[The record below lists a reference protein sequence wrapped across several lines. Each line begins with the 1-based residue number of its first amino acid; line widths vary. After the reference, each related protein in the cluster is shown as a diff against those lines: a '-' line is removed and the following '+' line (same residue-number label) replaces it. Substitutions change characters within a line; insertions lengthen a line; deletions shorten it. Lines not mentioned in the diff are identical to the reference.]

1 MSSQSSQ
8 SSQQIFKAFNGSD
21 ETRKPLYRHLYFQ
34 VISAIIFGILLG
46 YFYPSLGE
54 QMKPLGDLFI
64 KLVKLLI
71 APIIFCTVVHGIAS
85 MNDIKKVGRVGI
97 RALIYFEIMTTIALV
112 IGLVAMNLVRP
123 GAGLNVDPNT
133 LNASAVAS
141 YASQAKSLT
150 FVDYIMHIVPNTF
163 FGAFAEGDILQTLF
177 VALLFAFGLH
187 ALGNYGRPVVE
198 LVERSTQVFF
208 GMMRII
214 MYVSPVGAFG
224 AMAFTIGKYG
234 IGSLFA
240 LAHLLITFYIVCA
253 IFVFGVLGFAARLA
267 GFSLWKFLRYIR
279 EELLL
284 VLGTAS
290 SETALPRL
298 IAKLEALGCEESVV
312 GLVVPAGWTF
322 NLDGTCISLTTM
334 AIFVAQATNTELSL
348 YQELAMLG
356 VMLLTSKGAA
366 GVTGGAFIALAA
378 TLSSF
383 NTIPVA
389 SLALLLGVYRFISEA
404 VALVNLIGNG
414 VATIVVAKWDGAL
427 DEAELHLQLDSQ
439 TGIAAGASA
448 GRPA

>member
-1 MSSQSSQ
+1 MSM
-8 SSQQIFKAFNGSD
+8 SSQQIFKTTDGSD

-46 YFYPSLGE
+46 HLYPSLGE
-54 QMKPLGDLFI
+54 QMKPLGDIFI

-71 APIIFCTVVHGIAS
+71 GPIIFCTVVHGIAS
-85 MNDIKKVGRVGI
+85 MNDIRKVGRVGI
-97 RALIYFEIMTTIALV
+97 RALIYFEIMTTIALI
-112 IGLVAMNLVRP
+112 IGLVAMNLMKP
-123 GAGLNVDPNT
+123 GAGFNVDPGT

-141 YASQAKSLT
+141 YASQAKSLN

-163 FGAFAEGDILQTLF
+163 FGALAEGDILQTLF

-214 MYVSPVGAFG
+214 MYVSPIGAFG

-234 IGSLFA
+234 IASLVA
-240 LAHLLITFYIVCA
+240 LAHLLITFYIVSA
-253 IFVFGVLGFAARLA
+253 IFVFGVLGFAAHLA

-298 IAKLEALGCEESVV
+298 IAKLKALGCEESVV

-383 NTIPVA
+383 NTIPLA
-389 SLALLLGVYRFISEA
+389 SLTLLLGVYRFISEA

-427 DEAELHLQLDSQ
+427 DENQLQLQLNSQ
-439 TGIAAGASA
+439 TGMAADASA
-448 GRPA
+448 EKPA

>member
-1 MSSQSSQ
+1 MAI
-8 SSQQIFKAFNGSD
+8 SSQQIFKTSYGSD
-21 ETRKPLYRHLYFQ
+21 EAKKPLYRHLYFQ

-46 YFYPSLGE
+46 HFYPSLGE

-71 APIIFCTVVHGIAS
+71 APIIFCTVVHGIAG
-85 MNDIKKVGRVGI
+85 MNDIKRVGRVGI
-97 RALIYFEIMTTIALV
+97 RSLIYFEVMTTIALV
-112 IGLVAMNLVRP
+112 IGLVGMNLMRP
-123 GAGLNVDPNT
+123 GAGLNVDPAT
-133 LNASAVAS
+133 LNAAALAS
-141 YASQAKSLT
+141 YASQAKSLN

-163 FGAFAEGDILQTLF
+163 FGAFADGDILQTLF

-187 ALGNYGRPVVE
+187 ALGEHGRPVVE
-198 LVERSTQVFF
+198 FIERGTHVFF
-208 GMMRII
+208 GMMRIV
-214 MYVSPVGAFG
+214 MYVSPIGAFG

-234 IGSLFA
+234 VASLVA

-253 IFVFGVLGFAARLA
+253 IFVFGVLGVVAHLT

-284 VLGTAS
+284 VLGTSS

-298 IAKLEALGCEESVV
+298 IAKLEVLGCEESVV

-348 YQELAMLG
+348 YQEIALLA

-366 GVTGGAFIALAA
+366 GITGGAFVALAA

-389 SLALLLGVYRFISEA
+389 SLALVLGVYRFISEA

-427 DEAELHLQLDSQ
+427 DERQLQLQLNSQ
-439 TGIAAGASA
+439 TGMTADASA
-448 GRPA
+448 QKPA

>member
-1 MSSQSSQ
+1 M
-8 SSQQIFKAFNGSD
+8 SSQQIFKASNGSD
-21 ETRKPLYRHLYFQ
+21 ETRKPLYKHLYFQ

-54 QMKPLGDLFI
+54 QMKPLGDIFI

-85 MNDIKKVGRVGI
+85 MNDIRKVGRVGI
-97 RALIYFEIMTTIALV
+97 RALIYFEVMTTIALV

-123 GAGLNVDPNT
+123 GAGLNVDPGT

-234 IGSLFA
+234 IGSLVA
-240 LAHLLITFYIVCA
+240 LTHLLITFYIVCA
-253 IFVFGVLGFAARLA
+253 IFVFGVLGFAAHIA

-298 IAKLEALGCEESVV
+298 IVKLKALGCEESVV

-427 DEAELHLQLDSQ
+427 DEGELHLQLNSQ
-439 TGIAAGASA
+439 TGIAADASA

>member
-1 MSSQSSQ
+1 MSI
-8 SSQQIFKAFNGSD
+8 SSQQIFKTTDRSD

-46 YFYPSLGE
+46 HFDPSLGE
-54 QMKPLGDLFI
+54 QMKPLGDIFI

-71 APIIFCTVVHGIAS
+71 GPIIFCTVVHGIAS

-97 RALIYFEIMTTIALV
+97 RALIYFEAMTTIALV
-112 IGLVAMNLVRP
+112 IGLVGMNLLKP
-123 GAGLNVDPNT
+123 GAGFNVDPST
-133 LNASAVAS
+133 LNAAAVAS

-163 FGAFAEGDILQTLF
+163 FGALAEGDILQTLF

-187 ALGNYGRPVVE
+187 ALGNYGKPVVE

-214 MYVSPVGAFG
+214 MHVSPIGAFG

-234 IGSLFA
+234 IASLVA
-240 LAHLLITFYIVCA
+240 LAHLLITFYLVCA
-253 IFVFGVLGFAARLA
+253 IFVFGVLGLVAHLA

-298 IAKLEALGCEESVV
+298 IAKLEVLGCEESVV

-383 NTIPVA
+383 NTIPLA
-389 SLALLLGVYRFISEA
+389 SLTLLLGVYRFISEA
-404 VALVNLIGNG
+404 IALVNLIGNG

-427 DEAELHLQLDSQ
+427 DEDELHLQLNSQ
-439 TGIAAGASA
+439 TGMAADASA
-448 GRPA
+448 ETPA

>member
-1 MSSQSSQ
+1 MSM
-8 SSQQIFKAFNGSD
+8 SSQQIFKTTDRSD

-46 YFYPSLGE
+46 HFYPSLGE
-54 QMKPLGDLFI
+54 QMKPLGDIFI

-71 APIIFCTVVHGIAS
+71 GPIIFCTVVHGIAS

-97 RALIYFEIMTTIALV
+97 RALIYFEVMTTIALV
-112 IGLVAMNLVRP
+112 IGIVGMNLLKP
-123 GAGLNVDPNT
+123 GAGFNVDPST

-141 YASQAKSLT
+141 YTSQAKSLT

-163 FGAFAEGDILQTLF
+163 FGALAEGDILQTLF

-214 MYVSPVGAFG
+214 MHVSPIGAFG

-234 IGSLFA
+234 IASLVA

-253 IFVFGVLGFAARLA
+253 IFVFGVLGLVAHLA

-383 NTIPVA
+383 NTIPIA
-389 SLALLLGVYRFISEA
+389 SLTLLLGVYRFISEA
-404 VALVNLIGNG
+404 IALVNLIGNG

-427 DEAELHLQLDSQ
+427 DEDELHLQLNSQ
-439 TGIAAGASA
+439 TGMAADASA
-448 GRPA
+448 ETPA

>member
-1 MSSQSSQ
+1 MSM
-8 SSQQIFKAFNGSD
+8 SSQQIFKTTDGSD

-46 YFYPSLGE
+46 HLYPSLGE
-54 QMKPLGDLFI
+54 QMKPLGDIFI

-71 APIIFCTVVHGIAS
+71 GPIIFCTVVHGIAS
-85 MNDIKKVGRVGI
+85 MNDIRKVGRVGI

-112 IGLVAMNLVRP
+112 IGLVAMNLMKP
-123 GAGLNVDPNT
+123 GAGFNVDPGT

-141 YASQAKSLT
+141 YASQAKSLN

-163 FGAFAEGDILQTLF
+163 FGALAEGDILQTLF

-214 MYVSPVGAFG
+214 MYVSPIGAFG

-234 IGSLFA
+234 IASLVA
-240 LAHLLITFYIVCA
+240 LAHLLITFYIVSA
-253 IFVFGVLGFAARLA
+253 IFVFGVLGFAAHLA

-298 IAKLEALGCEESVV
+298 IAKLKALGCEESVV

-383 NTIPVA
+383 NTIPLA
-389 SLALLLGVYRFISEA
+389 SLTLLLGVYRFISEA

-427 DEAELHLQLDSQ
+427 DENQLQLQLNSQ
-439 TGIAAGASA
+439 AGMAADASA
-448 GRPA
+448 EKPA